1 MPDQQP
7 LSPLVPRSI
16 PQTTIPNIVPHHHHH
31 HSSTRQT
38 GSNSSSPRTM
48 HNRLPPLM
56 LPGASPRLSTL
67 EPFTTTTSPSTSFP
81 SPSSSATSDPLADIL
96 RSTPDQHALNEEQ
109 TLKLWHKILVKI
121 YPPNG
126 GFTHDLRTA
135 EINGARII
143 CCLVKQITWPRP
155 GSEPVSSPMA
165 VILCKGADEYH
176 RKDTWDRTSN
186 QLSQLSN
193 IPGQPWCA
201 VAYGCKL
208 VCMYRCAQKFEGLE
222 MFRTGSWM
230 FDVGFRNGRVLLKQ
244 LLDDV
249 KFGKWKAMNNGR
261 GPKSSWAIVGGW
273 GTPSANEAPPKWISQ
288 KETRYSTLKN

>member
-38 GSNSSSPRTM
+38 GSNSSSSRTM

-81 SPSSSATSDPLADIL
+81 SPSSSATLDPLADIL

-126 GFTHDLRTA
+126 GFTHDLRTT

-143 CCLVKQITWPRP
+143 CCLVKQVTWPRP
-155 GSEPVSSPMA
+155 RSEPVSSPMA

-176 RKDTWDRTSN
+176 RKDTWDRTSS

-193 IPGQPWCA
+193 IPGQPWCT
-201 VAYGCKL
+201 
-208 VCMYRCAQKFEGLE
+208 QKFEGFE

-249 KFGKWKAMNNGR
+249 KFGRWKAMNNGR
-261 GPKSSWAIVGGW
+261 GPNLRG
-273 GTPSANEAPPKWISQ
+273 
-288 KETRYSTLKN
+288 L

>member
-1 MPDQQP
+1 MPDKQP

-31 HSSTRQT
+31 SSSTRQT

-67 EPFTTTTSPSTSFP
+67 DPFTTTTSPSTSFP
-81 SPSSSATSDPLADIL
+81 SPPSSATSDPLADIL
-96 RSTPDQHALNEEQ
+96 RSTPNQHALNEEQ

-126 GFTHDLRTA
+126 GFTHDLRTT

-143 CCLVKQITWPRP
+143 CCLVKQVAWPRP

-208 VCMYRCAQKFEGLE
+208 VCMYRCTQKFEGFE

-230 FDVGFRNGRVLLKQ
+230 FDVEVRNGRVLLKQ

-249 KFGKWKAMNNGR
+249 KFGRWKAMNNGR
-261 GPKSSWAIVGGW
+261 GPNLRG
-273 GTPSANEAPPKWISQ
+273 
-288 KETRYSTLKN
+288 L